1 MDGRLD
7 EFHKYIIKRNKV
19 FEYKHK
25 LSAYKKPY
33 SEMRL
38 RNYPN
43 NLKYLD
49 TMSQWFIRYL
59 NQSVATRRDKIITVF
74 VFRFVGDK
82 QLCRAF
88 SNRNY
93 VYDLESVRKLSVRL
107 NRLREP
113 LNNKYP
119 VMINRRSKTQMNK
132 GDTLKVAV
140 EDFISKLP
148 EDMFHRWTISKI
160 YRYLMS
166 SDLMFMTDFLN
177 YQLASDFS
185 FINELEI
192 YVDLPTY
199 IPNIVKDTYKEVTGK
214 AHFDARDWAIFVHDT
229 MNWYMEQDFR
239 SKNQKIIMPY
249 DVANMLLGFRLYT
262 SEVGYSG
269 VNKYRN
275 YPRIRSYK
283 VDDIVISR
291 SMYDYYKTKRLH
303 SKIDR

>member
-1 MDGRLD
+1 
-7 EFHKYIIKRNKV
+7 
-19 FEYKHK
+19 
-25 LSAYKKPY
+25 
-33 SEMRL
+33 
-38 RNYPN
+38 
-43 NLKYLD
+43 
-49 TMSQWFIRYL
+49 
-59 NQSVATRRDKIITVF
+59 
-74 VFRFVGDK
+74 
-82 QLCRAF
+82 
-88 SNRNY
+88 
-93 VYDLESVRKLSVRL
+93 
-107 NRLREP
+107 
-113 LNNKYP
+113 
-119 VMINRRSKTQMNK
+119 
-132 GDTLKVAV
+132 
-140 EDFISKLP
+140 
-148 EDMFHRWTISKI
+148 
-160 YRYLMS
+160 MS